1 MKSDNNHIKLAV
13 LIAAIL
19 ALSGNAGSIHAQS
32 CGFGCL
38 GLSGFYGGYTVQKY
52 NPQGLNDFIRAY
64 NASHSSTLTKEM
76 DDFGRAEGLRL
87 GANFFRTRGKL
98 LFFSLK
104 GHYQF
109 LKEEH
114 ELHNLLNSKSVT
126 NTYTLNLNNY
136 GLGLDLGLSLFR
148 FFDWKVIDAQV
159 VIISSD
165 FSTRSSLT
173 EDKLNNADFKSE
185 KKIYGYNV
193 GTGFIINIVPDYLS
207 IEGTAGYTKFAVD
220 KLKNEDETVTANS
233 FDSISNF
240 IKDGGISGTL
250 QVNIGIPLY

>member
-1 MKSDNNHIKLAV
+1 MLNSNHIKFTV
-13 LIAAIL
+13 LIAAAL
-19 ALSGNAGSIHAQS
+19 VLSGYTSSINAQT

-38 GLSGFYGGYTVQKY
+38 GLSGFYGGYTIQNY

-64 NASHSSTLTKEM
+64 NASHSSTLTKGM
-76 DDFGRAEGLRL
+76 DDFGRAAGLRL

-114 ELHNLLNSKSVT
+114 ELHTQLNSRSVT
-126 NTYTLNLNNY
+126 NTYTLNMNNY

-148 FFDWKVIDAQV
+148 FFDWKVIDASV
-159 VIISSD
+159 LIFSSD
-165 FSTRSSLT
+165 FSSRSSLT

-207 IEGTAGYTKFAVD
+207 LEGTAGYTKFAVD
-220 KLKNEDETVTANS
+220 KMKSENETVTANS
-233 FDSISNF
+233 FDSISDF